1 MGIPS
6 DNVQRYDVNEVIEVI
21 NEEEDAIEDSETNDG
36 TDTESDSDTESDTYS
51 DTESD
56 TESDNDS
63 EENDEIIRCKWIG
76 DGSET
81 LDDLIARLEHFAEHV
96 RDLKRDGW
104 ELRRVMDDDY
114 GFMHKIAPAVINA
127 EQMVPM
133 PVQVVDVEPIEPHTP

>member
-6 DNVQRYDVNEVIEVI
+6 DVQRYEAID
-21 NEEEDAIEDSETNDG
+21 EEEDDIEDSEEDSDSETNDG
-36 TDTESDSDTESDTYS
+36 TDTCSDTESAD
-51 DTESD
+51 
-56 TESDNDS
+56 DS
-63 EENDEIIRCKWIG
+63 EEDDEIIRCKWIG

-114 GFMHKIAPAVINA
+114 GFMHKV
-127 EQMVPM
+127 EVPM
-133 PVQVVDVEPIEPHTP
+133 PVQAVDLEPIEPHTP

>member
-6 DNVQRYDVNEVIEVI
+6 DTVQRYEVI
-21 NEEEDAIEDSETNDG
+21 NEEEDTIEDSETNDG
-36 TDTESDSDTESDTYS
+36 TDTESDTETDDDSE
-51 DTESD
+51 TESD
-56 TESDNDS
+56 TESDNS
-63 EENDEIIRCKWIG
+63 EEDDEIIRCKWIG

-114 GFMHKIAPAVINA
+114 GFMHKIAPEPAVINA
-127 EQMVPM
+127 EQVGPL

>member
-6 DNVQRYDVNEVIEVI
+6 DTVQRYEVIEVI

-36 TDTESDSDTESDTYS
+36 TDTESDTETDDDSET

-56 TESDNDS
+56 TESDNS
-63 EENDEIIRCKWIG
+63 EEDDEIIRCKWIG

-114 GFMHKIAPAVINA
+114 GFMHKVVVNA
-127 EQMVPM
+127 G
-133 PVQVVDVEPIEPHTP
+133 VQVVDVDPIEPHTP

>member
-6 DNVQRYDVNEVIEVI
+6 DTVQRYEVI
-21 NEEEDAIEDSETNDG
+21 NEEEDTIEDSETNDG
-36 TDTESDSDTESDTYS
+36 TDTESDTETDDDSET

-56 TESDNDS
+56 TESDNS
-63 EENDEIIRCKWIG
+63 EEDDEIIRCKWIG

-127 EQMVPM
+127 EHMMPM

>member
-6 DNVQRYDVNEVIEVI
+6 DTVQRYEVIEVI

-36 TDTESDSDTESDTYS
+36 TDTESDTETDDDSET

-56 TESDNDS
+56 TESDNS
-63 EENDEIIRCKWIG
+63 EEDDEIIRCKWIG

>member
-6 DNVQRYDVNEVIEVI
+6 DTVQRYEVIEVI

-36 TDTESDSDTESDTYS
+36 TDTESDTETDDDSET

-56 TESDNDS
+56 TESDNS
-63 EENDEIIRCKWIG
+63 EEDDEIIRCKWIG

-114 GFMHKIAPAVINA
+114 GFMHKIVPEPAVINA
-127 EQMVPM
+127 EQVGPL

>member
-6 DNVQRYDVNEVIEVI
+6 DDVVRYEAID
-21 NEEEDAIEDSETNDG
+21 EEEDDIEDSEEDSDSETNDG
-36 TDTESDSDTESDTYS
+36 TDTCSDTESAD
-51 DTESD
+51 
-56 TESDNDS
+56 DS
-63 EENDEIIRCKWIG
+63 EEDDEIIRCKWIG

-114 GFMHKIAPAVINA
+114 GFMHKIVPEPAVINA
-127 EQMVPM
+127 EQVGPL

>member
-6 DNVQRYDVNEVIEVI
+6 DNVQRYEVI
-21 NEEEDAIEDSETNDG
+21 NEEEDNIEDSETNDG
-36 TDTESDSDTESDTYS
+36 TDSETDSETESDTYS

-56 TESDNDS
+56 NS
-63 EENDEIIRCKWIG
+63 EEDDEIIRCKWIG

-127 EQMVPM
+127 EQVVPL
-133 PVQVVDVEPIEPHTP
+133 PVQVVNVEPIEPHTP

>member
-6 DNVQRYDVNEVIEVI
+6 DDVVRYEAID
-21 NEEEDAIEDSETNDG
+21 EEEDDIEDSEEDSDSETNDG
-36 TDTESDSDTESDTYS
+36 TDTCSDTESAD
-51 DTESD
+51 
-56 TESDNDS
+56 DS
-63 EENDEIIRCKWIG
+63 EEDDEIIRCKWIG

-114 GFMHKIAPAVINA
+114 GFMHKIAPEPAVINA
-127 EQMVPM
+127 EQVGPL

>member
-6 DNVQRYDVNEVIEVI
+6 DDVVRYEAID
-21 NEEEDAIEDSETNDG
+21 EEEDDIEDSEEDSDSETNDG
-36 TDTESDSDTESDTYS
+36 TDTCSDTESAD
-51 DTESD
+51 
-56 TESDNDS
+56 DS
-63 EENDEIIRCKWIG
+63 EEDDEIIRCKWIG

-127 EQMVPM
+127 EHVVPL

>member
-6 DNVQRYDVNEVIEVI
+6 DTVQRYEVI
-21 NEEEDAIEDSETNDG
+21 NEEEDTIEDSETNDG
-36 TDTESDSDTESDTYS
+36 TDTESDTETDDDSE
-51 DTESD
+51 TESD
-56 TESDNDS
+56 TESDNS
-63 EENDEIIRCKWIG
+63 EEDDEIIRCKWIG

-114 GFMHKIAPAVINA
+114 GFMHKIVPEPAVINA
-127 EQMVPM
+127 EQVGPL

>member
-6 DNVQRYDVNEVIEVI
+6 DDVVRYEAIDEE
-21 NEEEDAIEDSETNDG
+21 EEEDIEDSEEEDSDSDSEYETNDG
-36 TDTESDSDTESDTYS
+36 TDSYS
-51 DTESD
+51 D
-56 TESDNDS
+56 NS
-63 EENDEIIRCKWIG
+63 EENDQIIRCKWIG

-114 GFMHKIAPAVINA
+114 GFMHKVD
-127 EQMVPM
+127 VPM
-133 PVQVVDVEPIEPHTP
+133 PVQAVDPEPIEPHTP